1 MGEISDPSNDDG
13 NGDDKVRSTFIVA
26 FFYFSFVFSNYAF
39 PPFGQSDEDRADEL
53 QANTTTPHRFVCL
66 FILSPANSHG
76 KGMHSSI
83 RTISRS
89 SDDPTDDHRAKQSL
103 GESAHYA
110 GSKVITLL
118 RNKHNCLINFLE
130 DQQDGFL
137 LRLLI
142 S

>member
-13 NGDDKVRSTFIVA
+13 NGDDKVRSTPIVA
-26 FFYFSFVFSNYAF
+26 FLLFFSKKSFVFSNYAF

-53 QANTTTPHRFVCL
+53 QANTTTPHRLFVFLLDL

-89 SDDPTDDHRAKQSL
+89 SDDPTDDH
-103 GESAHYA
+103 
-110 GSKVITLL
+110 
-118 RNKHNCLINFLE
+118 
-130 DQQDGFL
+130 
-137 LRLLI
+137 
-142 S
+142 